1 VFDRFTER
9 ARNVVS
15 VAQEEARGLGHNYI
29 GTEHLL
35 LGLLRGEGVANRVL
49 HDFGF
54 EVDAVRAQVEEI
66 AGRGDEPLRD
76 QIPFTPRAKK
86 VLELALRESIRMGH
100 HHLGT
105 EHILLG
111 LVREGEGVGAQIVF
125 SRGVD
130 ADAIRCAIEAIV
142 PGIRRPHRR
151 PFMRGQRRQRRPF
164 QMLGAARE
172 EALDAGNYDLARKLL
187 ELEIGERERAK
198 ADPSAD
204 EPEAGAA

>member
-9 ARNVVS
+9 ARNVVAL
-15 VAQEEARGLGHNYI
+15 AQEEARGLGHNHI

-35 LGLLRGEGVANRVL
+35 LGLLRGEGVASRVL

-54 EVDAVRAQVEEI
+54 EVYAVRAQVEETV
-66 AGRGDEPLRD
+66 GRGDEPLKD

-100 HHLGT
+100 NHLGT

-111 LVREGEGVGAQIVF
+111 LVREGEGVGAQIV
-125 SRGVD
+125 SAAGVD
-130 ADAIRCAIEAIV
+130 SEAVRCAIEAVV
-142 PGIRRPHRR
+142 PGIRRSQRR
-151 PFMRGQRRQRRPF
+151 AFMRGPRRQRRPF
-164 QMLGAARE
+164 QMLAAARD

-187 ELEIGERERAK
+187 ELEIEERERSK
-198 ADPSAD
+198 AGPPAE